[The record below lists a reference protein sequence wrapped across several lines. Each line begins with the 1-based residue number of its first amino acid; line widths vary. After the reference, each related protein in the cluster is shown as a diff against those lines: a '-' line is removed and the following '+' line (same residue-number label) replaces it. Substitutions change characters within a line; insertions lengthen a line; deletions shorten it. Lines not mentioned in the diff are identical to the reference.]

1 MRIVHYINQFFA
13 GLGGEASAEVE
24 PYAAPAPIGPSLAFN
39 AELKDGVI
47 TKTIVCGDNY
57 FASHTKEAVSKLIA
71 ILEKEDFDIFIAG
84 PAFQAGR
91 YGFACGTM
99 CNAVKDYF
107 QKPVFTSMHEENPGV
122 EMFKRDIIIFRG
134 GKSAAAMRQDV
145 SAVASH
151 VDRYIQG
158 LSPLGAEEE
167 KYFERGIR
175 HQIYDPQYA
184 TAAER
189 GVAML
194 LAKMKGEKYQTEL
207 PVPEKEN
214 VPIAEA
220 VKNIAKARIALITT
234 GGIVPVENP
243 DRIQSASATRWGRYN
258 ISEMDT
264 LKKGEF
270 KTIHAGFDPAAAN
283 EDPNRIM
290 PVDTMKELLH
300 THKFGSLHAYF
311 YSTVGTGTTEKEA
324 RRMAKEMI
332 PYIKE
337 DQVDAVLLVST

>member
-1 MRIVHYINQFFA
+1 
-13 GLGGEASAEVE
+13 
-24 PYAAPAPIGPSLAFN
+24 
-39 AELKDGVI
+39 
-47 TKTIVCGDNY
+47 
-57 FASHTKEAVSKLIA
+57 
-71 ILEKEDFDIFIAG
+71 
-84 PAFQAGR
+84 
-91 YGFACGTM
+91 
-99 CNAVKDYF
+99 
-107 QKPVFTSMHEENPGV
+107 
-122 EMFKRDIIIFRG
+122 
-134 GKSAAAMRQDV
+134 
-145 SAVASH
+145 
-151 VDRYIQG
+151 
-158 LSPLGAEEE
+158 
-167 KYFERGIR
+167 
-175 HQIYDPQYA
+175 
-184 TAAER
+184 
-189 GVAML
+189 
-194 LAKMKGEKYQTEL
+194 MKGEKYQTEL